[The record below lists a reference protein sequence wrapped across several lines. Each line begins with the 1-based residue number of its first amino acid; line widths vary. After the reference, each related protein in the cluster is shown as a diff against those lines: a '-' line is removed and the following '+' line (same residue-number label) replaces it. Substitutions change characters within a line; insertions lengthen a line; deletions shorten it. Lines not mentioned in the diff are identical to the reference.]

1 MPEDGEV
8 QDVTPKPQVIELE
21 APQKRVKAVTRD
33 KFVDVINKKYKDKKR
48 STDPVA
54 FDQPQS
60 AFTPGQVKPA
70 ASKRPKR
77 KRKAPLIKRPNE
89 SRGVKKI
96 VSTIRMSYLD
106 ADLKTLVV

>member
-8 QDVTPKPQVIELE
+8 QDVTPKPPVIELE
-21 APQKRVKAVTRD
+21 APQKKVKAVTRD
-33 KFVDVINKKYKDKKR
+33 KFVNVLNREYKDKKK
-48 STDPVA
+48 STNPVA

-60 AFTPGQVKPA
+60 AFTPGQAKPA
-70 ASKRPKR
+70 ASKLP
-77 KRKAPLIKRPNE
+77 KRKAPQIKRPNE

-96 VSTIRMSYLD
+96 VSPKRMSYLD